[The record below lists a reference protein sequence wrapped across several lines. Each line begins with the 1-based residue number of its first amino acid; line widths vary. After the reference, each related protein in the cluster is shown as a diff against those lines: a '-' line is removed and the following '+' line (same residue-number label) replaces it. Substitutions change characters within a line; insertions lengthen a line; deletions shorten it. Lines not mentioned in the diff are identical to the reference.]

1 MEALNL
7 IVFGFVV
14 YAALIVI
21 PTIWEERA
29 THHQPH

>member
-7 IVFGFVV
+7 VLFGTIV

-21 PTIWEERA
+21 PNMWDQYA
-29 THHQPH
+29 SHHSHQ